1 LPNLYLQKVFQM
13 FCNHPKDVITLAI
26 ADWIA
31 IDNYKIERFLNGY
44 D

>member
-1 LPNLYLQKVFQM
+1 VTPTIENIDNDIHIVS
-13 FCNHPKDVITLAI
+13 KDVITLAI

-31 IDNYKIERFLNGY
+31 IDNYKIDCFLNGY